1 MGEGDSW
8 LDSGDNNIRDG
19 AKEDELALGNNEANI
34 ENRSQPDQLLGGQ
47 KYQVVYMMYHT
58 VSNTLKE
65 AGFSYAYLKWS
76 SEDIIDEIIKP
87 EYWYTKSTGPPTKIN
102 AFDA

>member
-1 MGEGDSW
+1 
-8 LDSGDNNIRDG
+8 
-19 AKEDELALGNNEANI
+19 
-34 ENRSQPDQLLGGQ
+34 
-47 KYQVVYMMYHT
+47 MMYHT

-76 SEDIIDEIIKP
+76 SEDITDEIIKP
-87 EYWYTKSTGPPTKIN
+87 EYWYTKSTAPPTKIN